1 MSSLAV
7 IAAGFYADT
16 AAKSR
21 PETRKWSPSKRIHR
35 PQESRRCLAARGRRG
50 AGLPPGV
57 RPGGRL
63 ACRRI
68 ASCVPANTDRPVS
81 KIWIRA
87 RANRCCALTQA
98 ERDTERGVGM
108 SRFERP
114 HYFAGKLLTADDLE
128 LEQRYHIEK
137 RWLLNRTFH
146 GEGVVHGLE
155 VAPGKGTV
163 SVSPGFALDEYGREI
178 EVCER
183 QQLPVPGTIE
193 TISI

>member
-1 MSSLAV
+1 
-7 IAAGFYADT
+7 
-16 AAKSR
+16 
-21 PETRKWSPSKRIHR
+21 
-35 PQESRRCLAARGRRG
+35 
-50 AGLPPGV
+50 
-57 RPGGRL
+57 
-63 ACRRI
+63 
-68 ASCVPANTDRPVS
+68 
-81 KIWIRA
+81 
-87 RANRCCALTQA
+87 
-98 ERDTERGVGM
+98 M

-163 SVSPGFALDEYGREI
+163 SVSPGFAVDEYGREI

-183 QQLPVPGTIE
+183 QELALPDSIE
-193 TISI
+193 PISICIRYAEVETDRGTVCDCACMVSPVAAKGRPLCKGRFAPERCCACQRRSRRCSWFYHSEIQ